1 MKYKIVVDSCCD
13 LTEELLKNEHLV
25 SVPLTLT
32 VDGTD
37 IIDDETFN
45 QKDFLRRVAE
55 SHECPHS
62 ACPSPERYL
71 KEYEEDG
78 CDIYVVTLSSEL
90 SGSYNSAVL
99 AKDMYGEHGGKN
111 NIHVINSR
119 SASAG
124 ELLIALKLID
134 LCESGMEFY
143 KVVEVIENVT
153 EEMNTYFVLE
163 SLETLRK
170 NGRLTAVKAII
181 AKTLNIKPI
190 MGSTPA
196 GTIQKLE
203 QARGIN
209 KALSRMT
216 DLVSEQVAD
225 QSDKR
230 IVISH
235 CNNRE
240 RAELVADQIKDKCN
254 FKEIVI
260 ADTRGVASMYAS
272 DGGIVI
278 GA

>member
-1 MKYKIVVDSCCD
+1 MDYKIIVDSCCD
-13 LTEELLKNEHLV
+13 LTEELLKNEHIV

-32 VDGTD
+32 VDGAD
-37 IIDDETFN
+37 IIDDETFD
-45 QKDFLRRVAE
+45 QKDFLKRVEE
-55 SHECPHS
+55 SRECPHS

-71 KEYEEDG
+71 REYEKNE
-78 CDIYVVTLSSEL
+78 CDIYVVTLSAQL
-90 SGSYNSAVL
+90 SGSYNSAAL
-99 AKDMYGEHGGKN
+99 ARDMYVEHGGKN
-111 NIHVINSR
+111 NIHIVNSR

-124 ELLIALKLID
+124 ELLITLKLVD
-134 LCESGMEFY
+134 LCEAGMGFDG
-143 KVVEVIENVT
+143 VVPEIEKT
-153 EEMNTYFVLE
+153 AEEMNTYFVLE

-170 NGRLTAVKAII
+170 NGRLSGVKAII

-190 MGSTPA
+190 MGATPA

-216 DLVSEQVAD
+216 DLVSTQVSN
-225 QSDKR
+225 QENKR
-230 IVISH
+230 LVISH

-240 RAELVADQIKDKCN
+240 RAELVAGQIKDKCS
-254 FKEIVI
+254 FKEVVI